1 MPSVKTFRWRFRGAR
16 LDERELRAA
25 AGDMLDQLRPRRA
38 LRDARDFA
46 LKFQNDEV
54 FRDYLVSRIW
64 AVLPVVLVFFLVS
77 TICSID
83 IMFRTVRLVFDPPLW
98 LRFFALLVGAAVWLC
113 GVVGQLYVF
122 LIWLEERAAQ
132 RDRSERGKRVQVP
145 AGFLAY
151 LKYSRALPPWILVL
165 VFVVFPLGIMAR
177 GAPLAALILVMLV
190 ALAPVLFKKF
200 DS

>member
-1 MPSVKTFRWRFRGAR
+1 MPSVKIFRWRIRGPR
-16 LDERELRAA
+16 LNERELRAA
-25 AGDMLDQLRPRRA
+25 AGDMLDQLRPRRV
-38 LRDARDFA
+38 LRDALDFA

-54 FRDYLVSRIW
+54 FRDYIVSRVWI
-64 AVLPVVLVFFLVS
+64 VLPVVLVFFLVS
-77 TICSID
+77 TMCSID
-83 IMFRTVRLVFDPPLW
+83 VMFRTARLAYDPPLW
-98 LRFFALLVGAAVWLC
+98 LRFFALLLGAVVWLC

-165 VFVVFPLGIMAR
+165 VFVVFPLGNIAR
-177 GAPLAALILVMLV
+177 GAPLAALILAALLV
-190 ALAPVLFKKF
+190 LAPVLFKTF